1 MPYRPPTKPR
11 LDRPANMP
19 IRALDRKRKPATFRP
34 GDTVR
39 VFPEMGPGGRHP
51 LDVDGAGCYLDTV
64 QATYRTTFYVGANGL
79 SILPPMNEPA
89 EPRIVECV
97 VLTETSWA
105 RCDQLEAVT
114 P

>member
-11 LDRPANMP
+11 LDRPAKLP
-19 IRALDRKRKPATFRP
+19 IRALDRNRKPVTFRP

-51 LDVDGAGCYLDTV
+51 LDVDGGGFYVDTV

-105 RCDQLEAVT
+105 RCAWLEAVT

>member
-19 IRALDRKRKPATFRP
+19 IRALDRKGAPATFRP

-39 VFPEMGPGGRHP
+39 VWPEMGPGGRHP
-51 LDVDGAGCYLDTV
+51 LDVDGGGFYVDIV
-64 QATYRTTFYVGANGL
+64 RATYRTLLDVAASFDA
-79 SILPPMNEPA
+79 PA